1 MLTMAIWLDCEEAEK
16 EEAEKKE
23 AELGTKSATSKA

>member
-1 MLTMAIWLDCEEAEK
+1 MAIWLDCEEAEK
-16 EEAEKKE
+16 EETEREE

>member
-16 EEAEKKE
+16 EDAEKEE

>member
-16 EEAEKKE
+16 EEAEEKE
-23 AELGTKSATSKA
+23 AELRTKSATSKA